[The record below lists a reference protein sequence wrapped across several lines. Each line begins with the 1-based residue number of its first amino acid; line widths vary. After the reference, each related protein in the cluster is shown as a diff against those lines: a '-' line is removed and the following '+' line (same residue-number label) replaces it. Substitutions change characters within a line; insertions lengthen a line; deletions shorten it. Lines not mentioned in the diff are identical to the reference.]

1 MNKSQKSMK
10 CCHAWCTAYVLAGC
24 NKHNSLPLGPIQP
37 SSLSTKELHGLSHR
51 DRDGIVLARRR
62 RRRLIHF
69 SFEAV
74 CDTLNGRRKK
84 IRPDRLRFFK
94 DDAVSNW
101 FSKGS
106 FFLSNTKRISFKSCI
121 LNKFFLKMGQNR
133 PLFLYFR
140 SSLTLQ
146 RQIEHKFDYKW

>member
-1 MNKSQKSMK
+1 MECFHS
-10 CCHAWCTAYVLAGC
+10 CTGYLFGVSH
-24 NKHNSLPLGPIQP
+24 KHNSLPLGPIQP
-37 SSLSTKELHGLSHR
+37 SSPSTKELHGLSHRDR

-94 DDAVSNW
+94 DDAVSN
-101 FSKGS
+101 
-106 FFLSNTKRISFKSCI
+106 
-121 LNKFFLKMGQNR
+121 
-133 PLFLYFR
+133 
-140 SSLTLQ
+140 
-146 RQIEHKFDYKW
+146 

>member
-1 MNKSQKSMK
+1 MCAELFFAAS
-10 CCHAWCTAYVLAGC
+10 H
-24 NKHNSLPLGPIQP
+24 KHNSLPLGPIQP
-37 SSLSTKELHGLSHR
+37 SSPSTKELHGLSHR

-94 DDAVSNW
+94 DDAVSN
-101 FSKGS
+101 
-106 FFLSNTKRISFKSCI
+106 
-121 LNKFFLKMGQNR
+121 
-133 PLFLYFR
+133 
-140 SSLTLQ
+140 
-146 RQIEHKFDYKW
+146 